1 MLHLIQTIRDE
12 AHRFAVTFHRT
23 RRSAARLTS
32 ELEQVEGI
40 GSKTISKL
48 LREFGSLERV
58 RGASPEELAKVIGQ
72 SASRRLREFY
82 AAQAAQELNVLN

>member
-1 MLHLIQTIRDE
+1 LIQKVRDE

-40 GSKTISKL
+40 GDKTIAKL
-48 LREFGSLERV
+48 LGEFGSLERV
-58 RGASPEELAKVIGQ
+58 REASERELAKVIGQ
-72 SASRRLREFY
+72 SAARRLKDYYNLQGARE
-82 AAQAAQELNVLN
+82 LKVLN